1 MTEKFLNVAIQYVR
15 HTEARAHVR
24 PYQNPHPLNND
35 VALWLDVEALPEA
48 GHWRVE
54 VEAHVS
60 AINSVGTLCFE
71 ASAAVEAIVV
81 AGGLTDEEVQAAL
94 RFSVASALVGNV
106 RVALS
111 NASAGTGY
119 GPLVLP
125 PMEAERVAALPP
137 RPVIPF
143 LTDTE

>member
-1 MTEKFLNVAIQYVR
+1 MTDKFLTVAVQYVR
-15 HTEARAHVR
+15 HASAQAHVR
-24 PYQNPHPLNND
+24 PYQNRHPLQND
-35 VALWLDVEALPEA
+35 VGLWLDVEALPEE

-60 AINSVGTLCFE
+60 AVNSEGVLCFE
-71 ASAAVEAIVV
+71 TSAAVEAIVV
-81 AGGLTDEEVQAAL
+81 VGGLTEEEVQSAL
-94 RFSVASALVGNV
+94 RHNVASALVGNV

-137 RPVIPF
+137 KPVIPL
-143 LTDTE
+143 LTDSE